1 MVDYMTLAIAITSGL
16 GVYLVAIPFTSFFLP
31 PALRK
36 TIGDFYASNAA
47 RLLEQFTYVRRVL
60 SGYDIL
66 TIDVDAEKKLLE
78 VTLEGTTLPGK
89 ADKTFRFSNPDD
101 RIKRLFKKPVALAYE
116 QVPAAID
123 AELAEVGHWVREKDT
138 EEGLNQGEKVDPYV
152 PMPDG
157 LHIADPLDAYELI
170 PNSVTPENITTTERL
185 TERRFEKYGTP
196 IGLREGISTAIG
208 FAVGSGVVMFVDY
221 FKKTLLHDSG
231 SGPEVVDIG
240 LGMIVDIGV
249 LLA

>member
-1 MVDYMTLAIAITSGL
+1 MVDYMTLAIAIMSGL
-16 GVYLVAIPFTSFFLP
+16 GIYLVAIPFTSFLLP
-31 PALRK
+31 PKLRK
-36 TIGDFYASNAA
+36 QIGDFYASNAA

-78 VTLEGTTLPGK
+78 VTLEGSAMPGR

-123 AELAEVGHWVREKDT
+123 AKLAEIGHWVREKDT
-138 EEGLNQGEKVDPYV
+138 AKGLNQGEKVDPYV

-170 PNSVTPENITTTERL
+170 PNSVTPENITTTEKL

-196 IGLREGISTAIG
+196 VGLREGLSGAIG
-208 FAVGSGVVMFVDY
+208 IAAGVGTVLFVDY

-231 SGPEVVDIG
+231 SGPGSVDIPLGMVVDIMVM
-240 LGMIVDIGV
+240 LT
-249 LLA
+249 